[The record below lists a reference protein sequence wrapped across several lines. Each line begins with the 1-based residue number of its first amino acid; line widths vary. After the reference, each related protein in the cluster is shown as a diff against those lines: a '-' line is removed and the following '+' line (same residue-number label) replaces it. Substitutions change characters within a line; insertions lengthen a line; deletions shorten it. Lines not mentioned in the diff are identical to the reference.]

1 MKVDRSD
8 CAELGLDEAGDRE
21 SLSHRLMKDV
31 FIRRGGDCKG
41 DMVSLRSSDSE
52 LRSLLE
58 GPVTGE
64 NKGKGIATDD
74 SVGFVEL
81 LSEDDTLPTV
91 CRLRGTTDLP
101 LLG

>member
-1 MKVDRSD
+1 MDKSD
-8 CAELGLDEAGDRE
+8 CAELGLEEAGDRE
-21 SLSHRLMKDV
+21 SLSHRLMNDV
-31 FIRRGGDCKG
+31 FIRKGGDCKG
-41 DMVSLRSSDSE
+41 DIVSLRSSDSE
-52 LRSLLE
+52 FRSLLE

-64 NKGKGIATDD
+64 NSGKGIATDD

-91 CRLRGTTDLP
+91 CRLRGITDLP